1 MSCREFDAVVVGLG
15 PAGSTAVRL
24 LGEKGLTVLGIDRAH
39 FPRWKPCGGGL
50 SSRAI
55 GLLPS
60 GWESVPHVVTTGVQ
74 VTMGDKASQTVDTG
88 VPIAYQFHRDQLDHF
103 LFEKAKRDSVVL
115 ETGTSLDD
123 LNYEEGIGFTLLIN
137 GENVKTKRLLAADG
151 VTSQVKRLLFGSP
164 REFQKIPRGRG
175 KNTGTNSGWAS
186 SELLG
191 NAPEPT
197 DDRFV
202 MIDIGSVP
210 GGYAWSFPKDG
221 VRRALGVA
229 GFLTPLG
236 SPVRTLREF
245 LKSFRGEKED
255 ASDGDVSTW
264 IIPSWQS
271 VREHGEIEGLFLVG
285 DAGGLVDPFLGEG
298 IYYAIL
304 SATKACES
312 IFLES
317 RPDHASATYSQWVK
331 QDIFRDFAQASRLSA
346 VIYRFPAIY
355 YRLVSS
361 YPQLLTLFSQIM
373 TGLHDYRS
381 FSRAAGVKLL
391 RLPFKK
397 FIPSM
402 RAGRRF
408 F

>member
-1 MSCREFDAVVVGLG
+1 MSCRQFDAVVIGLG
-15 PAGSTAVRL
+15 PAGSTAARL
-24 LGEKGLTVLGIDRAH
+24 LGEKGYSVLGIDRSH

-50 SSRAI
+50 SARAI
-55 GLLPS
+55 SLLPS
-60 GWESVPHVVTTGVQ
+60 GWERVPHVVTTGVQ
-74 VTMGDKASQTVDTG
+74 VTMGDKDSQSVETG
-88 VPIAYQFHRDQLDHF
+88 TPIAYQFHRDQFDHF
-103 LFEKAKRDSVVL
+103 LVDMAKGESVVL
-115 ETGTSLDD
+115 ETGVSLED
-123 LNYEEGIGFTLLIN
+123 LVYEEGIGFTLLIN
-137 GENVKTKRLLAADG
+137 GQNVKTKRLIAADG
-151 VTSQVKRLLFGSP
+151 VTSQVKRILFGSP
-164 REFQKIPRGRG
+164 REFQKIPGGRSKKAG
-175 KNTGTNSGWAS
+175 VNSGWPS

-191 NAPEPT
+191 KAAEPV

-221 VRRALGVA
+221 ARKALGVA
-229 GFLTPLG
+229 GFITPLG
-236 SPVRTLREF
+236 SPVRTLKEF

-255 ASDGDVSTW
+255 PSDGDVSTW
-264 IIPSWQS
+264 IIPAWQS
-271 VREHGEIEGLFLVG
+271 AREHGEISGLFLVG

-312 IFLES
+312 IFLH
-317 RPDHASATYSQWVK
+317 DHSERASTEYSQWVK
-331 QDIFRDFAQASRLSA
+331 QELFRDFAQASRLSA

-355 YRLVSS
+355 YRLVSR

-397 FIPSM
+397 FIPTLRS
-402 RAGRRF
+402 GRRF

>member
-1 MSCREFDAVVVGLG
+1 LSWREFDAVVVGLG
-15 PAGSTAVRL
+15 PAGSTAARL
-24 LGEKGLTVLGIDRAH
+24 LGEKGLTVLGIDRVH

-50 SSRAI
+50 SARAI
-55 GLLPS
+55 GLLPF
-60 GWESVPHVVTTGVQ
+60 GWDKVPHVITTGVQ
-74 VTMGDKASQTVDTG
+74 VTLGDNFSQCVDTG

-103 LFEKAKRDSVVL
+103 LFEKAKMDSVTI
-115 ETGTSLDD
+115 ETGVSLEDIV
-123 LNYEEGIGFTLLIN
+123 YEDGIGFTLLVN

-164 REFQKIPRGRG
+164 REFQKTPRGREQN
-175 KNTGTNSGWAS
+175 KSVHSGWPS

-191 NAPEPT
+191 KATEPA

-221 VRRALGVA
+221 FRRALGVA
-229 GFLTPLG
+229 GFLTPLP
-236 SPVRTLREF
+236 SPVRTLKDF
-245 LKSFRGEKED
+245 LKTFRGEKED
-255 ASDGDVSTW
+255 PSDGNVSTW
-264 IIPSWQS
+264 IIPSWQA
-271 VREHGEIEGLFLVG
+271 VKEHGEISGLFLIG

-304 SATKACES
+304 SATRSCEAIIEENSPGKASE
-312 IFLES
+312 I
-317 RPDHASATYSQWVK
+317 YSQWVK
-331 QDIFRDFAQASRLSA
+331 KEIFRDFAQASRLAA

-381 FSRAAGVKLL
+381 FSRAAGIKLL

-397 FIPSM
+397 FIPSL